1 MYNSD
6 FLPVRVGAK
15 PHEELNDD
23 VKNPNNYPG
32 KAGYRTHK
40 WHSGHKKSLE
50 TGLTQQMPMII
61 LKQCGRPRRTSKKL

>member
-23 VKNPNNYPG
+23 DKNPNNYPG

-40 WHSGHKKSLE
+40 WHSRHKKS
-50 TGLTQQMPMII
+50 
-61 LKQCGRPRRTSKKL
+61 KSDSANADDNSKTMWTPPPYK